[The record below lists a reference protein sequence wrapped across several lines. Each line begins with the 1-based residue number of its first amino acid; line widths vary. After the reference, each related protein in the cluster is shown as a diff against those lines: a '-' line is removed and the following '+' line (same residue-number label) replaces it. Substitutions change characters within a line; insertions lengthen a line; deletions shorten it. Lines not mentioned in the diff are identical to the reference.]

1 MSSDLGSYGTA
12 AICEVCSNELDRIAE
27 VELLTDR
34 ELDLLRQPKRRVNA
48 NISLRMDDGSV
59 EVFPSFRIQYN
70 SSRGPTKGGLRFHP
84 SVNEDEVDQ
93 LAFLMTLKC
102 AVVDVPFGGAKGG
115 IQVDPNELSEPEL
128 ERLSRAYVR
137 EYHDIIGPD
146 KDIPAPDVNT
156 DEQVMAWMLDEYEH
170 ITGEAAP
177 GVITGKPVELGG
189 SAGRD
194 TATSYGGAVLFE
206 EFVDA
211 EDIDAQTVAIQG
223 FGNVG
228 SNLAVFLDER
238 GYDVVAVSN
247 VNGALY
253 DPDGLDVP
261 AIYQRHQR
269 EDELYAP
276 GATEITNDQ
285 LLELSVDVLV
295 PAAVEDQ
302 ITMENVDDLE
312 ATAVLEMANGPTTS
326 AADRRLAERDIPVL
340 PDILANAGGVTVS
353 YFEWVQSTTHEYWDE
368 QMVHEKLETQMR
380 TAFDDL
386 RELRRGDARTWRE
399 AAYIQAVNRVLDAET
414 YRSNVSRDFELNN

>member
-27 VELLTDR
+27 VELLTNR

-102 AVVDVPFGGAKGG
+102 AVVDIPLGGAKGG
-115 IQVDPNELSEPEL
+115 IQVDPDELSEGEL

-156 DEQVMAWMLDEYEH
+156 DQQVMAWMLDEYEH

-189 SAGRD
+189 SEGRG
-194 TATSYGGAVLFE
+194 T
-206 EFVDA
+206 
-211 EDIDAQTVAIQG
+211 QTVAIQG

-228 SNLAVFLDER
+228 SNLALFLDER

-247 VNGALY
+247 VAGALY

-261 AIYQRHQR
+261 AVYDRHA
-269 EDELYAP
+269 EGGELSAP
-276 GATEITNDQ
+276 EAEEITNDE
-285 LLELSVDVLV
+285 LLALDVDVLV

-302 ITMENVDDLE
+302 ITMENVDDVR

-326 AADRRLAERDIPVL
+326 AADQELADRGVPVL

-353 YFEWVQSTTHEYWDE
+353 YFEWIQNTTHEYWE
-368 QMVHEKLETQMR
+368 ESMVHEKLETQMR
-380 TAFDDL
+380 SAFDDL
-386 RELRRGDARTWRE
+386 RGIRNGDARTWRE
-399 AAYIQAVNRVLDAET
+399 AAYVQAVNRVLDAET
-414 YRSNVSRDFELNN
+414 YRSNVSR

>member
-48 NISLRMDDGSV
+48 NVSLRMDDGSV

-84 SVNEDEVDQ
+84 SVNEQEVDE

-115 IQVDPNELSEPEL
+115 VQVDPNNLSEPEL

-137 EYHDIIGPD
+137 EYHDIIGPE
-146 KDIPAPDVNT
+146 KDIPAPDMNT

-170 ITGEAAP
+170 ITGAAAP

-189 SAGRD
+189 SNGRS

-206 EFVDA
+206 EFIDA
-211 EDIDAQTVAIQG
+211 EGIAATSVAVQG

-228 SNLAVFLDER
+228 ANLALFLHER
-238 GYDVVAVSN
+238 GYDVIAVSN
-247 VNGALY
+247 VAGALY
-253 DPDGLDVP
+253 QPDGLDVP
-261 AIYQRHQR
+261 AVYDHHDQHG
-269 EDELYAP
+269 ELHAP
-276 GATEITNDQ
+276 AATRITNDE
-285 LLELSVDVLV
+285 LLELDVDVLV

-302 ITMENVDDLE
+302 ITMENVDELQAD
-312 ATAVLEMANGPTTS
+312 AVVEMANGPTTS
-326 AADRRLAERDIPVL
+326 TADQRLTERDIPVL

-353 YFEWVQSTTHEYWDE
+353 YFEWVQNSTNEYWDKS
-368 QMVHEKLETQMR
+368 MVQDKLERQMR
-380 TAFDDL
+380 SAFADLQAL
-386 RELRRGDARTWRE
+386 REGDARTWRE
-399 AAYIQAVNRVLDAET
+399 AAYVQAVNRVLDAET
-414 YRSNVSRDFELNN
+414 YRSNVSR

>member
-70 SSRGPTKGGLRFHP
+70 GSRGPTKGGLRFHP

-102 AVVDVPFGGAKGG
+102 AVVDIPLGGAKGG
-115 IQVDPNELSEPEL
+115 IQVDPDELSEGEL

-137 EYHDIIGPD
+137 EYHDIMGPD

-189 SAGRD
+189 SEGRG
-194 TATSYGGAVLFE
+194 TATSYGGAVLFD

-211 EDIDAQTVAIQG
+211 EGIDAQTIAIQG

-228 SNLAVFLDER
+228 ANLALFLDER

-247 VNGALY
+247 VAGALY

-261 AIYQRHQR
+261 AVYDRHA
-269 EDELYAP
+269 EGGELSAP
-276 GATEITNDQ
+276 DAEGITNDE
-285 LLELSVDVLV
+285 LLALDVDVLV

-302 ITMENVDDLE
+302 ITMENVEDVR

-326 AADRRLAERDIPVL
+326 AADQRLAERGVPVL

-353 YFEWVQSTTHEYWDE
+353 YFEWIQNTTHEYWE
-368 QMVHEKLETQMR
+368 ESMVQEKLETQMR
-380 TAFDDL
+380 SAFDDL
-386 RELRRGDARTWRE
+386 REIRNGNARTWRE
-399 AAYIQAVNRVLDAET
+399 AAYVQAVNRVLDAET
-414 YRSNVSRDFELNN
+414 YRSNVSR

>member
-48 NISLRMDDGSV
+48 NVSLRMDDGSV

-84 SVNEDEVDQ
+84 SVNEQEVDE

-115 IQVDPNELSEPEL
+115 VQVDPNNLSEPEL

-137 EYHDIIGPD
+137 EYHDIIGPE
-146 KDIPAPDVNT
+146 KDIPAPDMNT

-170 ITGEAAP
+170 ITGAAAP

-189 SAGRD
+189 SNGRS

-206 EFVDA
+206 EFIDA
-211 EDIDAQTVAIQG
+211 EGIAATSVAVQG

-228 SNLAVFLDER
+228 ANLALFLHER
-238 GYDVVAVSN
+238 GYDVIAVSN
-247 VNGALY
+247 VAGALY
-253 DPDGLDVP
+253 QPDGLDVP
-261 AIYQRHQR
+261 AVYDHHDQHG
-269 EDELYAP
+269 ELHAPARRRRARPGGRRGPDHDGERRRAP
-276 GATEITNDQ
+276 G
-285 LLELSVDVLV
+285 
-295 PAAVEDQ
+295 
-302 ITMENVDDLE
+302 
-312 ATAVLEMANGPTTS
+312 
-326 AADRRLAERDIPVL
+326 
-340 PDILANAGGVTVS
+340 
-353 YFEWVQSTTHEYWDE
+353 
-368 QMVHEKLETQMR
+368 
-380 TAFDDL
+380 
-386 RELRRGDARTWRE
+386 
-399 AAYIQAVNRVLDAET
+399 
-414 YRSNVSRDFELNN
+414 